1 MQLCLNQLG
10 FGQLSFKSQSRTIE
24 ACIENDQNLLLQE
37 TDSNGTWWAASTA
50 LPFHAISAVRVLGRW
65 DCCHER
71 LDGWEVHR
79 GPWGFT
85 KSVEC
90 NTVQPFFFQSACAAA
105 VVKGS
110 EKRGESAGKNFAKGT
125 QCFLGFYSDE
135 NEVHEI

>member
-71 LDGWEVHR
+71 LDGWEVEGR
-79 GPWGFT
+79 GG
-85 KSVEC
+85 SL
-90 NTVQPFFFQSACAAA
+90 NRLQHSA
-105 VVKGS
+105 
-110 EKRGESAGKNFAKGT
+110 T
-125 QCFLGFYSDE
+125 FLFSKCMCCRSRE
-135 NEVHEI
+135 R